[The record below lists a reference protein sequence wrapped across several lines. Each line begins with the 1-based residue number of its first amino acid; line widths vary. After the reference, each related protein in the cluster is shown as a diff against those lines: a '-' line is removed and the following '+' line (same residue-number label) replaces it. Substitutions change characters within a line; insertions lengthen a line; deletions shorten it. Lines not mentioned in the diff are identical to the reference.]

1 VVGLLMLMG
10 GGWFVDVDGRWLVC
24 FVDVGEIIDHHCLNL
39 VFLSVCVLTDD
50 DKYYIPETCK
60 GKTGKSHYSTILPA
74 VAPLT
79 KDLEKCFKA
88 NEDYTAGNTN

>member
-1 VVGLLMLMG
+1 MTCDPVTVINM
-10 GGWFVDVDGRWLVC
+10 WFCSSISWRHSRYVREWLFSMVAAK
-24 FVDVGEIIDHHCLNL
+24 I
-39 VFLSVCVLTDD
+39 VFATDD

-88 NEDYTAGNTN
+88 NEDYTAGNAN